1 MLVSLLVF
9 FSEKF
14 EPMSSDV
21 SLNSFTLYYQTNI
34 ISLTRCPMKLMNY
47 FRTNSWDTGQFD
59 HTLVVAD
66 DKSSMEYYESC
77 TTTSH
82 NVNPLHTAMVEMYY
96 CEEGAEIKYSTMQN
110 CYPWD
115 GSGKGKCTT
124 L

>member
-1 MLVSLLVF
+1 M
-9 FSEKF
+9 
-14 EPMSSDV
+14 PNSDNYFV
-21 SLNSFTLYYQTNI
+21 TLNSAVFNNGMFCYVPKD
-34 ISLTRCPMKLMNY
+34 TRCPMKLMNY

-82 NVNPLHTAMVEMYY
+82 NVNPLHAAMVEMYY